1 MKRTWVIR
9 EEWIECVIDI
19 LEEDSFTL
27 TEIKEELEYI
37 GLEIGIGEIRTILS
51 AFYVLGIVTR
61 KRTYKKN
68 YKYTLS
74 KPRKIQDIT
83 SKK

>member
-1 MKRTWVIR
+1 MKRSWVIR

-19 LEEDSFTL
+19 LEEDSATL
-27 TEIKEELEYI
+27 GEIKAQLEYI
-37 GLEIGIGEIRTILS
+37 GLKIGIGEIRTILS

-68 YKYTLS
+68 YKYALS
-74 KPRKIQDIT
+74 KPQKIKDFTEQ
-83 SKK
+83 K